1 MAFLSSNLYSQIT
14 PARADDLFTTTLLD
28 YRAEFIDQVF
38 EDFVTWFWLREK
50 GSMRTLDGGE
60 RIIEHLVK
68 STNATAAFYS
78 LYESLNITPQTPFT
92 AAAFEWKEA
101 AVSIAIARKEERQ
114 NSGKHRILPLLQS
127 RIDNARM
134 AITDVIATAMYET
147 SQATKKIESIDILV
161 DATSNVGGIP
171 RSSNSY
177 WQSTVVAS
185 GSFASQGLSDMR
197 TLYNTISSSAGKD
210 SPDFIISTQS
220 VYESYESVLQ
230 PQERFADAAM
240 ADGGFQSLRFKGA
253 PFVYDSKIA
262 TGRLYMLNSKY
273 LHLDIDSESDFVVS
287 PFVKPTNQAARVAQ
301 ILWMGNVTINNP
313 RRCGK
318 LTGVTA

>member
-1 MAFLSSNLYSQIT
+1 MAYLSTNLYSQHT
-14 PARADDLFTTTLLD
+14 AARADDIFTTTLLD
-28 YRAEFIDQVF
+28 YRREFIDNVF
-38 EDFVTWFWLREK
+38 DDFVTWFWLREK
-50 GSMRTLDGGE
+50 GKLRMIDGGE
-60 RIIEHLVK
+60 RIIEHLIK
-68 STNATAAFYS
+68 EKNTTAAFFS
-78 LYESLNITPQTPFT
+78 LYETLSTTPVTPFT
-92 AAAFEWKEA
+92 AAAYEWKEA

-114 NSGKHRILPLLQS
+114 NSGPHKILPLLQS

-134 AITDVIATAMYET
+134 SITDILNVALYATT
-147 SQATKKIESIDILV
+147 QVTKKIESIDILV
-161 DATSNVGGIP
+161 DATSTVGGLV
-171 RSSNSY
+171 RTTETY
-177 WQSTVVAS
+177 FQSTVTAS

-197 TLYNTISSSAGKD
+197 TLYNTVSSSAGKD
-210 SPDFIISTQS
+210 SPDFIIAPQS

-253 PFVYDSKIA
+253 PFVYDSNIA

-273 LHLDIDSESDFVVS
+273 INLNVDSDSDFAIS

-301 ILWMGNVTINNP
+301 ILGMGNVTINNP